1 MAFHTPS
8 HRIERVGS
16 GRMGSGV
23 RRLLSFPF
31 TVMMRCIVTKIVQS
45 MYGVGVSGG
54 RGLIQCDPSF
64 SDVSTFVGAERVRNV
79 PSTLSRFSTFG
90 FLALTAH
97 HGSPTRESP
106 PRPATLISAVLNT
119 SQPPSLPAG
128 LFHAG
133 QVARERLQPE
143 VVLWTNMSANRSPST
158 SLPSP
163 PPPPPHT
170 PREEHGMAGQRTL
183 DILKSL
189 KIPRPLPPRM
199 HLFLIWVGR
208 V

>member
-106 PRPATLISAVLNT
+106 PRPATLLSRPCLTLRSHPLYQLAFFT
-119 SQPPSLPAG
+119 PGRLPASACNRKLYCG
-128 LFHAG
+128 QTCQPTAVHRRLFPPLPRRPPTHRG
-133 QVARERLQPE
+133 R
-143 VVLWTNMSANRSPST
+143 NMEWQANAPST
-158 SLPSP
+158 S
-163 PPPPPHT
+163 
-170 PREEHGMAGQRTL
+170 
-183 DILKSL
+183 
-189 KIPRPLPPRM
+189 
-199 HLFLIWVGR
+199 
-208 V
+208 